1 MGLSDEKKKELK
13 NLVNRN
19 KSEIDDGELTR
30 LTKNALKRKYQY
42 PEWGLFF
49 EVTGKNG
56 RRADAVA
63 YNLYPSRN
71 WKTIGLEVKVS
82 RSDWKKE
89 LQQASKN
96 DWFVGQA
103 DQFYVVAGRK
113 GIVRKSELPEGWGL
127 FEMKGGGK
135 LYEVVESNLTVHQ
148 DRPMDE
154 EFYMRGV
161 KKAVEKAHEA
171 RATKNREKRRQ
182 FRKGKKA
189 GKKEGD
195 ISRDQKQ
202 IIKKGEKFE
211 KLENQLSESL
221 YRVDDDKIEKFNKAL
236 GVVDLVDS
244 SSYGGIKSRV
254 SSLKSSHNIIGEK
267 IDDLLKNLQALDD
280 QITPKTE
287 KGLQKFQHGD
297 KDG

>member
-1 MGLSDEKKKELK
+1 LNPISDEEKKELK
-13 NLVNRN
+13 DLVNRN
-19 KSEIDDGELTR
+19 KSEIEDAELTE
-30 LTKNALKRKYQY
+30 LTKKALKRKYQY
-42 PEWGLFF
+42 PEWALLF

-89 LQQASKN
+89 LKEASKN
-96 DWFVGQA
+96 DWFVGQV

-113 GIVRKSELPEGWGL
+113 GIVKESELPEGWGL
-127 FEMKGGGK
+127 LEMKGGGK
-135 LYEVVESNLTVHQ
+135 LYEVVESDLTDHQ

-161 KKAVEKAHEA
+161 KKAVERAHEE
-171 RATKNREKRRQ
+171 RVTKKREKRRQ

-195 ISRDQKQ
+195 VSREQRNL
-202 IIKKGEKFE
+202 IEKGEKFE
-211 KLENQLSESL
+211 EISSELDMHLSRYS
-221 YRVDDDKIEKFNKAL
+221 DKGDIEKLNKAFKI
-236 GVVDLVDS
+236 VDKLDTDS
-244 SSYGGIKSRV
+244 YRGLMSDV
-254 SSLKSSHNIIGEK
+254 SSLKKRCKNFFE
-267 IDDLLKNLQALDD
+267 DLEDAEERIQAMDE
-280 QITPKTE
+280 QITPNSE
-287 KGLQKFQHGD
+287 KGLEKFQD
-297 KDG
+297 R